1 MNQRILRTVYA
12 AACLA
17 LGACQDT
24 GPAANF
30 DDGAWEFQVT
40 SLWAEPEGGVAN
52 PTDPLDDAD
61 YTPVDDAA
69 GWSLLV
75 SDHRD
80 TIALTDIADDTK
92 TIDGTLGDP
101 VGDRL
106 HYDLTEGVF
115 AGGRFEV
122 WDDGFL
128 RAELTIYGSG
138 VPIAQSARGDLVQI
152 IGL

>member
-24 GPAANF
+24 GLPTNF
-30 DDGAWEFQVT
+30 GDGTWIFTVDRVWTA
-40 SLWAEPEGGVAN
+40 PEGGVDA
-52 PTDPLDDAD
+52 PTDALDEAD
-61 YTPVDDAA
+61 YTPTDAA
-69 GWSLLV
+69 ADWSIWLSEHGKAV
-75 SDHRD
+75 
-80 TIALTDIADDTK
+80 ALTEVSAEETA
-92 TIDGTLGDP
+92 IDGTRGDP

-106 HYDLTEGVF
+106 HYDLTAGVF

-138 VPIAQSARGDLVQI
+138 VPIVSSARGDLVEI